1 MRYEG
6 STTLHVA
13 GAVAAAPIVDRVL
26 RGLLYIYIIA
36 LPFDRLLFLERNGF
50 LLLLGLLGIWCAVN
64 RTHFFVRTPIDLP
77 LIAFVGWVGL
87 SIPFATFPS
96 YSVKEFGKLLQQV
109 LVFYMVLRFFHAD
122 LHRRRLL
129 WALVGTSVIVS
140 LYGIEQFLGIV
151 GILPAT
157 KPLTAIESFT
167 PGEVWLTTYLVM
179 IIPIGFAF
187 TLFEQRRAEKAV
199 YVGATALNLLCLLLT
214 FSRAGL
220 LSLLSEI
227 GIIVSFVRRKLLVV
241 VSLVII
247 AVVVL
252 LLWFI
257 PNNVH
262 TVDGTAL
269 SRGLGASSLL
279 HRLEIWEFTGKKILH
294 HPLLGVGYGKDN
306 FQLIYRESGEDVQP
320 RHAPVLDA
328 GTHNIVLD
336 LALGAGIPAAL
347 FFMWLV
353 WRIAAVALQQF
364 QKSDSP
370 LHRAISLGV
379 GVSVIGMVVRL
390 LFDQMLIGTL
400 AIQFWVI
407 VAIGLGISAMTDT
420 TGKSVN
426 EQKI

>member
-1 MRYEG
+1 VRYEG
-6 STTLHVA
+6 SSALHVA
-13 GAVAAAPIVDRVL
+13 GAFAVAPIVDRIV
-26 RGLLYIYIIA
+26 RGLFYIYVIS
-36 LPFDRLLFLERNGF
+36 LPFHRLLFLERNGF
-50 LLLLGLLGIWCAVN
+50 LLLLGLLGVWCAVN

-96 YSVKEFGKLLQQV
+96 YSVKEFGKLLEQV
-109 LVFYMVLRFFHAD
+109 VVFYMVLRFFYAD
-122 LHRRRLL
+122 PHRSRLL
-129 WALVGTSVIVS
+129 WTLIGTSVIVS
-140 LYGIEQFLGIV
+140 LYGIAQFMGMV

-157 KPLTAIESFT
+157 KRLTAIESFT

-179 IIPIGFAF
+179 IIPIGFVLS
-187 TLFEQRRAEKAV
+187 LFEQRRAEKAV
-199 YVGATALNLLCLLLT
+199 YFGATALNLLCLLLT
-214 FSRAGL
+214 FSRAGV
-220 LSLLSEI
+220 LSLLTEI
-227 GIIVSFVRRKLLVV
+227 GIIVSLVRRKLLVV
-241 VSLVII
+241 VSLVMITVI
-247 AVVVL
+247 VL
-252 LLWFI
+252 LLWVSQ
-257 PNNVH
+257 NNVH
-262 TVDGTAL
+262 TVEGTAL
-269 SRGLGASSLL
+269 SRGLGYSSLL
-279 HRLEIWEFTGKKILH
+279 HRLEIWEFTTHKILQ

-306 FQLIYRESGEDVQP
+306 FQLVYQESGEDVQP

-347 FFMWLV
+347 LFVWLV

-370 LHRAISLGV
+370 LHRAISLAV

-407 VAIGLGISAMTDT
+407 VAIGLGTTAMTDT